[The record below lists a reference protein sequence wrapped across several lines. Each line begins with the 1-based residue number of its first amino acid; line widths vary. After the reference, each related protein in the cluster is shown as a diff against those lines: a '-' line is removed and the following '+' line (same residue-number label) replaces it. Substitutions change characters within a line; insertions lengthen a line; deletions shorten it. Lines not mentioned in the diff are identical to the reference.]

1 MDIKQ
6 ELKDN
11 DYSQFA
17 SKVKAELETKF
28 VNHEVIKNY
37 QKEINKLSQTVDSL
51 KNVIDNFGEK

>member
-11 DYSQFA
+11 DYVNFA
-17 SKVKAELETKF
+17 SKVKSELENKF